1 MIVAPGAGNG
11 TRVPVLRCADALRPA
26 EVTVREVDSPAEAN
40 QALAEA
46 ADGGHRLVV
55 AGGDDEIRAI
65 LRQLV
70 RRVLPKGGD
79 RTGLRDD
86 RTIPDLPALGLLPLD
101 ASADDDLCAVLGLP
115 RQPEAV
121 AAAVRAGTSRRLDLL
136 RHDGGSVTMHAALL
150 GGRSENGLP
159 APWTASVTVDDTVLC
174 APDELL
180 LAVGVT
186 NAGRLDAL
194 PGLALTTQ
202 ADPTDGALDVAVAV
216 PVRHGR
222 WPRKPR
228 TEVEVRRLRGRAVA
242 ITPVRLP
249 GAEAEQNG
257 SDLRIPTI
265 DDGAAS
271 TVNRKRTWWV
281 EPGAWAVYTG

>member
-26 EVTVREVDSPAEAN
+26 QVTVREVDSPAEAN
-40 QALAEA
+40 QALADA
-46 ADGGHRLVV
+46 AEGGHRLVV
-55 AGGDDEIRAI
+55 TGGDDEIRAI
-65 LRQLV
+65 LRQAV

-86 RTIPDLPALGLLPLD
+86 RTIPDLPPVAILPLD
-101 ASADDDLCAVLGLP
+101 PSATNDLCAVLGLP
-115 RQPEAV
+115 REPEQV
-121 AAAVRAGTSRRLDLL
+121 AAAVRAGRTRRLDLL
-136 RHDGGSVTMHAALL
+136 RHDGGSVTLHAALL
-150 GGRSENGLP
+150 GGRSAAGLP

-194 PGLALTTQ
+194 PGLALTSE
-202 ADPTDGALDVAVAV
+202 ADPADGALDVAVAV
-216 PVRHGR
+216 PVQHGR

-249 GAEAEQNG
+249 GDEG
-257 SDLRIPTI
+257 SDLRIPAL
-265 DDGAAS
+265 DDGAAG

-281 EPGAWAVYTG
+281 EPAAWAVYTG